1 MDAASL
7 PFSEQY
13 KKIQNLDKLLRQ
25 APQFSSWC
33 ALDLLTGFRM
43 YTEYDYDRW
52 LEIHNLELTL
62 AAQDG
67 SLQVVL
73 LCRNI
78 SAFSV
83 YGDFQLS
90 GFSIEVNEDPELGAE
105 RTFHIFDY
113 EDNIIHLF
121 CQEIEILQA
130 GPVDL

>member
-1 MDAASL
+1 MDSSAA
-7 PFSEQY
+7 PFQDQY
-13 KKIQNLDKLLRQ
+13 QKIKNLDKLLQ
-25 APQFSSWC
+25 EAPQFSSWS

-52 LEIHNLELTL
+52 LEVHNLELTL
-62 AAQDG
+62 AVQDG

-73 LCRNI
+73 LCRNV

-83 YGDFQLS
+83 YGDFQVA
-90 GFSIEVNEDPELGAE
+90 GFTIEVNEDPELGAE

-121 CQEIEILQA
+121 CQEIEVLQA
-130 GPVDL
+130 GPVDV